1 MKKFLVYLFFFSSL
15 VISGHLPAQ
24 VAASDFDLLKG
35 EQFRERKFEPRHI
48 RFLTPRSKNPVIRYN
63 PVTLVFGS
71 MLYVYQTAFS
81 PQVSAECRFQ
91 LSCSG
96 FSKQSITEFGL
107 IKGIALS
114 ADRIMKCNR
123 LAMIDA
129 RPGDY
134 DVNFRMFDTP
144 SKYRIHR

>member
-1 MKKFLVYLFFFSSL
+1 MKKLVACLCFFSAFGMFSQ
-15 VISGHLPAQ
+15 VHAQ
-24 VAASDFDLLKG
+24 VTATDFALLKG
-35 EQFRERKFEPRHI
+35 EQFTERRFEPRHI
-48 RFLTPRSKNPVIRYN
+48 HFLTPRSKNPVIRYN

-71 MLYVYQTAFS
+71 MLYVYQAAFS
-81 PQVSAECRFQ
+81 PQISAECRFQ
-91 LSCSG
+91 MSCSG
-96 FSKQSITEFGL
+96 FSKQSIGEFGL